1 MTHLMSYVLNKKRYL
16 TLIVF
21 IITLVLIS
29 ADFSCAL
36 EYANVGNPDSTPPT
50 ITAKSAILY
59 SIDLDEVIYSKNADL
74 KCDPYSVTKLM
85 TAYLAAEKLDL
96 GQEVTISKRAAND
109 FADGSTMFL
118 QPGEI
123 VTVKDLL
130 YGTLLT
136 SGNDAA
142 YALAETVSSSVND
155 FVELMNKTVAKWE
168 CNNTHFMNPSGY
180 KAKGHYTTA
189 SDLLTIARKCLDN
202 KIVREI
208 SFTKKYRMTETNKYK
223 KRILKNHTVLFRKK
237 NSGVLGGK
245 TGFWDEGDCSVA
257 LEYCKDELR
266 AMLIILKDTEK
277 GRRRDAKALL
287 NYAHEATPGF
297 MIVDK
302 GDEVGKVWVKHGAK
316 TRVQTIMAGA
326 LYAYPKK
333 QLKLRIHTKKIFN
346 DNIIAPLKK
355 GTVVGKMEIYV
366 QGDKAGEE
374 NILLAE
380 DVKLGWFPSN
390 IYISNM
396 VTVFIILIFVLFFS
410 LIMVL
415 RAINKRKRKIKRTS

>member
-1 MTHLMSYVLNKKRYL
+1 M
-16 TLIVF
+16 
-21 IITLVLIS
+21 LIS
-29 ADFSCAL
+29 TNFSCAL

-74 KCDPYSVTKLM
+74 KCDPYSVTKLV

-96 GQEVTISKRAAND
+96 DQEVTISKKAAND
-109 FADGSTMFL
+109 FADGSTMYL
-118 QPGEI
+118 QAGEI

-142 YALAETVSSSVND
+142 YALAETVSGNVKE
-155 FVELMNKTVAKWE
+155 FVALMNKTVAKWGCE
-168 CNNTHFMNPSGY
+168 KTHFMNPSGY
-180 KAKGHYTTA
+180 KAKGHYTT
-189 SDLLTIARKCLDN
+189 SNDLLEIARNVLDN
-202 KIVREI
+202 ETVREI
-208 SFTKKYRMTETNKYK
+208 SFTKKYRMKETNRYK
-223 KRILKNHTVLFRKK
+223 KRVLRNHTVLFRKK

-266 AMLIILKDTEK
+266 AILIILKDTEK
-277 GRRRDAKALL
+277 GRRRDAKSLL
-287 NYAHEATPGF
+287 KYAHEATPGY
-297 MIVDK
+297 MVVDK
-302 GDEVGKVWVKHGAK
+302 DDEVGKVWIKHGAK
-316 TRVQTIMAGA
+316 TRVKTIMAGA

-333 QLKLRIHTKKIFN
+333 QLKHRIHTKKIIN
-346 DNIIAPLKK
+346 DNIKAPLKK
-355 GTVVGKMEIYV
+355 GTVVGKMEVYV
-366 QGDKAGEE
+366 QREKVGEE

-396 VTVFIILIFVLFFS
+396 VTVFIILIFVLLFS